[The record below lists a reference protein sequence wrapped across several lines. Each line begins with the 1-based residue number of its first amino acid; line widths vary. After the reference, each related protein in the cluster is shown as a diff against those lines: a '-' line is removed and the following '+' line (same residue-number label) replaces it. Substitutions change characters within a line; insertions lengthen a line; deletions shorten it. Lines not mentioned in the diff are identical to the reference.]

1 MHCVGGNG
9 HGLAPTPIGVF
20 PFPPHEPPFDRD
32 TATLARVDVDILRL
46 VSVDVHVEEMG
57 LFLVIALVD
66 TLGRVAFL
74 LSVDRLVYP
83 PPRTLRH
90 A

>member
-1 MHCVGGNG
+1 MDRIGGNG

-32 TATLARVDVDILRL
+32 TTTLARIDVDIHRL
-46 VSVDVHVEEMG
+46 VSEDVHLEEMG

-66 TLGRVAFL
+66 TLG
-74 LSVDRLVYP
+74 
-83 PPRTLRH
+83 
-90 A
+90 